1 MNFLAALVGL
11 TGPIVARVLIT
22 LGFSL
27 VTITGVT
34 VTLTTLK
41 GYVQL
46 NLGQAPLAIVQ
57 LAGLAGAWE
66 ALGLVFGAATFV
78 AGLWVATSATKLMG
92 SGAA

>member
-27 VTITGVT
+27 VTVTGVT

-46 NLGQAPLAIVQ
+46 NLGAAPTAMLE
-57 LAGLAGAWE
+57 LAGLGGAWE

-78 AGLWVATSATKLMG
+78 AGMWVATSATKLVG
-92 SGAA
+92 SGT